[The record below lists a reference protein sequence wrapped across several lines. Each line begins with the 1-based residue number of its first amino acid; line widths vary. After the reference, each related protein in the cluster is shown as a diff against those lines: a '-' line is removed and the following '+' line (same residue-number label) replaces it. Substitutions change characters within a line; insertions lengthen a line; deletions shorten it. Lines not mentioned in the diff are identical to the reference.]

1 MVLLHYHD
9 WRILRFIGS
18 GLLVPSAYR
27 TDFEH
32 MNQANKGCGE
42 GSEKEI
48 AEQGPKGSV
57 FCFDGMYFHCG
68 MMKHARII

>member
-1 MVLLHYHD
+1 
-9 WRILRFIGS
+9 
-18 GLLVPSAYR
+18 
-27 TDFEH
+27 